1 MDKIERTALGPMTG
15 LEWLN
20 QFEQDWSLEAIA
32 ARIRAEHK
40 ASKLEPFPDPVG
52 DCRDERRV
60 IEWDFT
66 R

>member
-1 MDKIERTALGPMTG
+1 MDKIERTTLGPMTG
-15 LEWLN
+15 LECLTKL
-20 QFEQDWSLEAIA
+20 EQDWSLEAIA
-32 ARIRAEHK
+32 ARLRTEQK

-52 DCRDERRV
+52 EDRDQRRV